1 MITKQEFINRGIAN
15 GNSSRA
21 IDTFDS
27 ICPNFYDIQY
37 TTPSEYMS
45 YLWAQYRTIENTANS
60 VNGKIFEYMLI
71 SLFIRE
77 RIFPFYYQTQITFVS
92 NVNFDFFIYTEE
104 GPITLSVK
112 TSLRERYK
120 QAVLEADT
128 MLDVHRNS
136 LNYLVSLDNQALATV
151 NDKMERREIISL
163 AGAIYTFSEDFD
175 RLIYF
180 IKSRRMTM
188 APNFNLVQYSQ
199 ALVVS

>member
-1 MITKQEFINRGIAN
+1 MVTKEEFINRRIAN
-15 GNSSRA
+15 GNSSRVLD
-21 IDTFDS
+21 IFDA
-27 ICPNFYDIQY
+27 ICPNFYDIRY
-37 TTPSEYMS
+37 NTPSEYM
-45 YLWAQYRTIENTANS
+45 YNLWSEYEAIENRSNS
-60 VNGKIFEYMLI
+60 MNGKIFEYMLI

-128 MLDVHRNS
+128 MLDVYRNA
-136 LNYLVSLDNQALATV
+136 LNYLISLDNQALVTV
-151 NDKMERREIISL
+151 YDKMQGREIISL

-180 IKSRRMTM
+180 IKSRRITM
-188 APNFNLVQYSQ
+188 APNFNLVQHSQ
-199 ALVVS
+199 VLVVS

>member
-1 MITKQEFINRGIAN
+1 MITKQEFINRRIIN
-15 GNSSRA
+15 SNSSTV

-37 TTPSEYMS
+37 NTPSEYMEH
-45 YLWAQYRTIENTANS
+45 LWSQYELIGNRSNS
-60 VNGKIFEYMLI
+60 ANGKIFEYMLI

-77 RIFPFYYQTQITFVS
+77 GIFPFYYQTQITFVS

-136 LNYLVSLDNQALATV
+136 LNYLVSLDSQALETV
-151 NDKMERREIISL
+151 NNKMDRREIISL
-163 AGAIYTFSEDFD
+163 AGAIYIFSEDFD
-175 RLIYF
+175 RLIYL
-180 IKSRRMTM
+180 IKSKRITT
-188 APNFNLVQYSQ
+188 APDFNLVKHSQ
-199 ALVVS
+199 VLIDS

>member
-1 MITKQEFINRGIAN
+1 MATKEEFINRGIAN
-15 GNSSRA
+15 ESSSRVVDA
-21 IDTFDS
+21 LDA
-27 ICPNFYDIQY
+27 ICPNFHDIQY
-37 TTPSEYMS
+37 NTPSEYMH
-45 YLWAQYRTIENTANS
+45 YLWSEYETIENRSNS
-60 VNGKIFEYMLI
+60 MNGKIFEYMLI

-136 LNYLVSLDNQALATV
+136 LNFLVSLDNQALSTV
-151 NDKMERREIISL
+151 NNKMQRREIISL

-180 IKSRRMTM
+180 IKSRRITT
-188 APNFNLVQYSQ
+188 APNFNLVQHSQ